1 MGACH
6 PWPRQ
11 GPGRLSPVAPPGAWA
26 PVALA
31 AAFRRATH
39 MRWAPRGKPCLELL
53 GRARVATVPAFLLE
67 PWLHAARNLAEGR
80 EHCFV
85 PQHHSFFALLSFP
98 FSGRRINV
106 YYTTILKLV
115 LYICR
120 KNCHSPKADSKRGHL
135 VWGVPAIVQC
145 RREEFRGAYEK
156 ERARSESVDDCVR
169 EQRGLPLYA
178 LTHAPA
184 DCNANGRHE
193 RTENEGAPSLQGGQ
207 LGQVHGHAQ

>member
-1 MGACH
+1 MGACHPCVCMGACH

-53 GRARVATVPAFLLE
+53 GRARAATVPAFLLE

-106 YYTTILKLV
+106 NILYLSWRYTYAARTAMAPKPTANAATLCGVYLPSCSAAGRSSEALMK
-115 LYICR
+115 R
-120 KNCHSPKADSKRGHL
+120 KE
-135 VWGVPAIVQC
+135 PAV
-145 RREEFRGAYEK
+145 
-156 ERARSESVDDCVR
+156 RA
-169 EQRGLPLYA
+169 
-178 LTHAPA
+178 
-184 DCNANGRHE
+184 
-193 RTENEGAPSLQGGQ
+193 
-207 LGQVHGHAQ
+207 